1 MGQCPNWQKQA
12 YWADIESSGTL
23 SQLIRFI
30 LCAARLRIKAFC
42 AKIPVI
48 KTVVEGASMS
58 EARVLYCQ
66 SCGAML
72 NVEANRAYIFCQ
84 YCGAKNV
91 IASEQMKTNI
101 NIGGIQITAKTEIE
115 NIIVSAE
122 YAVSIGQ
129 YSKANE
135 MLVAA
140 IMSGYDDYRIYITK
154 AKIDL
159 QLDHNRSL
167 FESLRKL
174 QQLEQR
180 QGGNQAVTT
189 AIRELMHY
197 RGKNGVTALH
207 ISTFH
212 EQMDMVVYCVEH
224 GSDVNCIAGV
234 NCVTPI
240 SIMFVPISSNL
251 TGLDGTPF
259 VHHKAAVKE
268 IRRYLMSCGARDSFR
283 FGY

>member
-1 MGQCPNWQKQA
+1 
-12 YWADIESSGTL
+12 
-23 SQLIRFI
+23 
-30 LCAARLRIKAFC
+30 
-42 AKIPVI
+42 
-48 KTVVEGASMS
+48 MS

-115 NIIVSAE
+115 NIIASAE

-174 QQLEQR
+174 QQFEQR
-180 QGGNQAVTT
+180 QSSNQAVTA

-234 NCVTPI
+234 NRVTPI
-240 SIMFVPISSNL
+240 SIMFVPISSKL

>member
-1 MGQCPNWQKQA
+1 MQQA
-12 YWADIESSGTL
+12 
-23 SQLIRFI
+23 
-30 LCAARLRIKAFC
+30 K
-42 AKIPVI
+42 
-48 KTVVEGASMS
+48 VE
-58 EARVLYCQ
+58 V
-66 SCGAML
+66 
-72 NVEANRAYIFCQ
+72 
-84 YCGAKNV
+84 
-91 IASEQMKTNI
+91 
-101 NIGGIQITAKTEIE
+101 
-115 NIIVSAE
+115 
-122 YAVSIGQ
+122 
-129 YSKANE
+129 SKANE

-180 QGGNQAVTT
+180 QKGNQAVT
-189 AIRELMHY
+189 AVIREFMHY

-234 NCVTPI
+234 NRVTPI
-240 SIMFVPISSNL
+240 SIMFVPISSKL
-251 TGLDGTPF
+251 TGLDGTSF

-268 IRRYLMSCGARDSFR
+268 IRRYLMFCGARDSFR

>member
-1 MGQCPNWQKQA
+1 
-12 YWADIESSGTL
+12 
-23 SQLIRFI
+23 
-30 LCAARLRIKAFC
+30 
-42 AKIPVI
+42 
-48 KTVVEGASMS
+48 MS

-115 NIIVSAE
+115 NIIASAE

-129 YSKANE
+129 YGKANE

-180 QGGNQAVTT
+180 QSGNQAVTA

-224 GSDVNCIAGV
+224 GSDVNCIAGA
-234 NCVTPI
+234 NRVTPI
-240 SIMFVPISSNL
+240 SIMFVPISSKL

>member
-1 MGQCPNWQKQA
+1 M
-12 YWADIESSGTL
+12 SH
-23 SQLIRFI
+23 LIRFI
-30 LCAARLRIKAFC
+30 LYAARLRIKAFC

-115 NIIVSAE
+115 NIIASAE

-180 QGGNQAVTT
+180 QNGNQAVTA
-189 AIRELMHY
+189 AIREFMHY

-207 ISTFH
+207 ISTRWTWW
-212 EQMDMVVYCVEH
+212 
-224 GSDVNCIAGV
+224 STA
-234 NCVTPI
+234 
-240 SIMFVPISSNL
+240 
-251 TGLDGTPF
+251 
-259 VHHKAAVKE
+259 
-268 IRRYLMSCGARDSFR
+268 
-283 FGY
+283 